1 MGAGEAEGG
10 VGAEVEV
17 EPGWVCSGEGETL
30 PDTGWVLNRGGVEA
44 AGATGEPRLSG
55 VAALRGSRTLC
66 RGAGEEVRWSI
77 LAGVLALFGRLF
89 GVEGLPLAEAEGLGE
104 AVLPL
109 GTGDEGR
116 GLDSGLGLSS
126 GLCFILGMDCL
137 FFSSFSLLR
146 ALFSF
151 SFSSSLS
158 FFSFLFLS
166 IGVEL
171 RRRCLWRMSG
181 VLDVILQRSEQR

>member
-1 MGAGEAEGG
+1 MGA
-10 VGAEVEV
+10 
-17 EPGWVCSGEGETL
+17 GWVCSGEEEL
-30 PDTGWVLNRGGVEA
+30 PGAGGVLNRGGVEA
-44 AGATGEPRLSG
+44 AEDTVPTGATGEPLLSG
-55 VAALRGSRTLC
+55 VADRLGSRTLC
-66 RGAGEEVRWSI
+66 SGAGEDVRWSI
-77 LAGVLALFGRLF
+77 LAGVRALLGRLF
-89 GVEGLPLAEAEGLGE
+89 GVEGLLFAEAAGLGE

-109 GTGDEGR
+109 GVAGDEGR
-116 GLDSGLGLSS
+116 CLDKGLGLRSA
-126 GLCFILGMDCL
+126 LCFILGIDCL
-137 FFSSFSLLR
+137 FFRSFSLLR